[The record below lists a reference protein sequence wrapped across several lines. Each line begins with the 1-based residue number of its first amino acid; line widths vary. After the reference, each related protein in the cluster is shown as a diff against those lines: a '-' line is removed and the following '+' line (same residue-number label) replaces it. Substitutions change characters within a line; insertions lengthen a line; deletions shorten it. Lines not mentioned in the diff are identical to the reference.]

1 MASFHRKY
9 SSHPWSQQT
18 ALIQFTRKTSQYFKF
33 SCWLCNFH
41 LIAGG
46 CHLCSNLGIYV
57 SIEEVN
63 IYQRLSDIERC
74 IYQTTHMKF
83 KNVLSKLILMASPCA
98 AVKTYA
104 DASDMLEEHLCHL
117 QRIQMN
123 TFTSPAKTN
132 VLLWLMCNVVLS
144 LLTRQNKKNRMVF
157 FLW

>member
-33 SCWLCNFH
+33 SCWLYNFH
-41 LIAGG
+41 FIAGG

-74 IYQTTHMKF
+74 IYQTTHIKF

-98 AVKTYA
+98 AVETYA

-117 QRIQMN
+117 SAYKWTLLLPRPKQM
-123 TFTSPAKTN
+123 FYFGWCAMWSYHC
-132 VLLWLMCNVVLS
+132 LLD
-144 LLTRQNKKNRMVF
+144 KNRMVF